1 MCGFNDQSQEQVRRE
16 QEKTAPMHVEE
27 HREEQSLHQG
37 FAYDQG
43 SFVMFQRTQSG
54 PVSQVDYK
62 QDQASLIEL
71 GKRLKKRSYGDGK
84 FFRRWKLRNSSEM
97 KAILDAS
104 HNLTELMQ
112 KPVDKSTYAADLKS
126 VRETY
131 VYLMQSCQ
139 TYIST
144 HNPETTEGQ
153 LRLDTVK
160 QMEQQVKEEMEHL
173 EGCADHIL
181 EQEGEHTWSE
191 VLGGARTLKYRNGEN
206 GCTVSTAGAGTSKV
220 YVLEGGP
227 KKLFFKEKEPLA
239 QPDFRSLIRTYEL
252 GLKKKIDNASGE
264 EKESLNAYYEALSD
278 IYAAYSKID
287 ELYSFS
293 EIRKIVEEGKPIDT
307 PEAYKK
313 YCIPDEFHY
322 NKELMSLFEKC
333 QTDGGSGF
341 DLERFNR
348 YVVVLKEL
356 SKMGNAAQNAK
367 DNGFI
372 GTDIRG
378 EAYKTELS
386 SRNVMTSRIA
396 EALGLDDLV
405 AKSKLATVEIDG
417 KVRTGMAMEGAPG
430 TEFAKVEEEH
440 VGKTAR
446 YSPAAVRQL
455 SNLYILDLLCGQI
468 DRNLSNYFAQTAVEG
483 DTVTVKSIMGIDNDM
498 AFGCLPFEEMKRA
511 GFGRLKSPYS
521 DGTPSISSIDSE
533 LASKILLMNPSQLK
547 MMAVDILTE
556 QEIAALC
563 DRLEGLQK
571 MIKEAME
578 IDAKTDRKI
587 FMFTEEDWKGF
598 RDEVEGSS
606 DAIQG
611 AVEKSGYLEKRFFR
625 HVLPPVKKEGEE
637 T

>member
-71 GKRLKKRSYGDGK
+71 GKRLKERSYGDGK

-104 HNLTELMQ
+104 DNLTELMK
-112 KPVDKSTYAADLKS
+112 KPVDKSTYAADLRS

-144 HNPETTEGQ
+144 HNPETTEGK

-191 VLGGARTLKYRNGEN
+191 VLGGTRTLKYRNGEN
-206 GCTVSTAGAGTSKV
+206 GCTVSTTGAGTSKV
-220 YVLEGGP
+220 YVLEGGQ

-239 QPDFRSLIRTYEL
+239 QPTFRGLMRTYEL
-252 GLKKKIDNASGE
+252 GLLKKIDEASDE
-264 EKESLNAYYEALSD
+264 EKEAYRAYYEAFRD
-278 IYAAYSKID
+278 IHSAYKKLD

-293 EIRKIVEEGKPIDT
+293 KIRKIVEDGKPIDT

-313 YCIPDEFHY
+313 YCIPNEFSY
-322 NKELMSLFEKC
+322 NKELMSLYEKC

-356 SKMGNAAQNAK
+356 SKMGNAAHNAK
-367 DNGFI
+367 EIGFI

-417 KVRTGMAMEGAPG
+417 RVHTGMTMEEATG

-455 SNLYILDLLCGQI
+455 SNLYILDLLCGQV
-468 DRNLSNYFAQTAVEG
+468 DRNLSNYFADTAVEG

-498 AFGCLPFEEMKRA
+498 AFGCLPFEEMKLA
-511 GFGRLKSPYS
+511 GSGRLKSPYS
-521 DGTPSISSIDSE
+521 GGSLNISSIDSE
-533 LASKILLMNPSQLK
+533 LASRILLMNPAQLR
-547 MMAVDILTE
+547 MMSADILTE
-556 QEIAALC
+556 EETAALC
-563 DRLEGLQK
+563 SRLEGIQK
-571 MIKEAME
+571 MIKDAME
-578 IDAKTDRKI
+578 IEAKGERKI
-587 FMFTEEDWKGF
+587 FMFTEKEWEDF
-598 RDEVEGSS
+598 RDEMEGTD
-606 DAIQG
+606 DAMQEAAMG
-611 AVEKSGYLEKRFFR
+611 SGYMEKRFFK